1 MAEALLITRNDVV
14 KFTAMNGNVD
24 TDNFIQY
31 VKIAQDIHIQ
41 NYLGTDLLEKLKSE
55 IILAASGIPS
65 TLSISDQGTGYTTA
79 TGVTTTGVNGTGLTV
94 DITDVGGLVDTV
106 VIDNAG
112 TGYKLND
119 IVIIDGGNDD
129 AEITIDALYT
139 IPTNYNNL
147 LVTYIKPMLIH
158 WAMVEYLP
166 FAAYTIAN
174 KGVYKHNSENA
185 TNVEKVEID
194 FLIEKERSIAQ
205 HYTER
210 FIDYI
215 SFNNDLFPEYNSNS
229 NGDMYPDT
237 NNNYTGWYL

>member
-55 IILAASGIPS
+55 IILAASGIP
-65 TLSISDQGTGYTTA
+65 TAITISNQGTGYTTGTA
-79 TGVTTTGVNGTGLTV
+79 INTTSTTGTGLKLN
-94 DITDVGGLVDTV
+94 ITAAGGLITAAT
-106 VIDNAG
+106 INTAG
-112 TGYKLND
+112 TGYTVGNTAT
-119 IVIIDGGNDD
+119 VTGGTNG
-129 AEITIDALYT
+129 AVTISSIYT
-139 IPTNYNNL
+139 IPTDYNNL
-147 LVTYIKPMLIH
+147 LVNYVKQMLIH